1 MLNHYMSRDSLDPES
16 LDPECVDSESLDPE
30 SLDPE
35 CVESESL
42 DPESLDPLDVGDF
55 LASWFAVTCFSRR
68 EFWKSPFL
76 WAHLGG
82 TYRAR

>member
-1 MLNHYMSRDSLDPES
+1 MLNHHYMSRD
-16 LDPECVDSESLDPE
+16 SLDPE

-42 DPESLDPLDVGDF
+42 DPESLDPESLDPLDVGDF
-55 LASWFAVTCFSRR
+55 LTPWFAVTCFSRR
-68 EFWKSPFL
+68 EFSKSPFL

-82 TYRAR
+82 TYCAR